1 MGRIGKTTAT
11 HKKEGTYNSTRHGKG
26 GLPVEIPDMP
36 GDMGPKA
43 ESCWKI
49 VSQLAFSAGNL
60 AAVDGKALRLLCE
73 MDEFR
78 LDALD
83 DVREKG
89 QTIQGKLHTVKN
101 PSVTIYFGAWDR
113 EVDMLRQF
121 GMTPISRRG
130 LDFVSEPDEDETVAR
145 ILKLKQA

>member
-1 MGRIGKTTAT
+1 MGRIGKTTTT
-11 HKKEGTYNSTRHGKG
+11 HKKEGTYNATRHGKG

-36 GDMGPKA
+36 GDMDPKA

-49 VSQLAFSAGNL
+49 VSQQLFAAGNL
-60 AAVDGKALRLLCE
+60 SAVDGKALRLLCE
-73 MDEFR
+73 MDAVR

-83 DVREKG
+83 DVQENG
-89 QTIQGKLHTVKN
+89 QSLQGKLCIVMN
-101 PSVTIYFGAWDR
+101 PAVRVYFGAWDR
-113 EVDMLRQF
+113 EEKLLRQF